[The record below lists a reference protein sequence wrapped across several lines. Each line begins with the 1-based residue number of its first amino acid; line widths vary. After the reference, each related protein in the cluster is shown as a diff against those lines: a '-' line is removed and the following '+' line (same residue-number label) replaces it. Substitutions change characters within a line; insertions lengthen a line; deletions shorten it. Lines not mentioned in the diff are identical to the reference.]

1 MRSCA
6 ALALAISIRECSCA
20 TSQPA
25 DGPRRI
31 SRRLSG
37 VTDRSLRLGG
47 TSAAALLTD
56 ACTPTNL
63 LVAWTLSQDLFNPE
77 YYMGAY
83 RNGTTAQEP
92 SPAWHSLALMEGPV
106 AGIMPT
112 VADEAEH
119 HIWERRPFVAVPVPG
134 EGVWA
139 ALQDA
144 GAAQAALCAQQTQ
157 AGGAAAAAGSAKR
170 GRDDGGDDTVAS
182 MEEVDDIEVQP
193 DAAEAAKRSRDAAT
207 AVFYKYRVAGAGA
220 SGSATPVSISGRA
233 GGSAAAGVGATT
245 LSRVIIKAYGG
256 ENELRL
262 NEVVEVVGVL
272 VRTPEVQ
279 AVAAAAAAEDAFVAG
294 EDAVHNP
301 PHSRVPRL
309 HAVVMH
315 RVGDGTAGI
324 AAACPAAAEVNAAAE
339 LRLRVAAA
347 LTAALGGDT
356 AATEFALAALLA
368 RVHSRDPTIGH
379 YAVNLDVKGA
389 PAGIPAALRMVAEAL
404 VPRVAPVPL
413 TVETLNAAPAVP
425 RKDYAADCMVG
436 GALQLAEGTL
446 LLVDETRLASGKLSA
461 VGVANLEALK
471 AIVEEQ
477 ALEYDFEYYKM
488 PVGTD
493 VQVLV
498 ISDGRSLIPNATVCP
513 VRTQHGGALPEQA
526 AAQAMAVLAAA
537 PGGLDAA
544 RSYMAGAVARARSMS
559 IGEAAAARI
568 EADFVTARQEQPKLS
583 METMHGWLSAAKLL
597 AASHGEVQLSVER
610 WAAFRALDH
619 TRAERIRAP

>member
-220 SGSATPVSISGRA
+220 SGSATSVSFC
-233 GGSAAAGVGATT
+233 SAAAGVGATT